1 MKKTSN
7 NKHSKNKKTV
17 TKDRSF
23 RFYMTEIIIPCLIF
37 LFTLGVVFYYIIF
50 PSVGYLHSDCTDT
63 ILWARASYETGE
75 WISPS
80 FDYAAILPFGG
91 NILMLVFMPFFG
103 YSMAT
108 HTLGMI
114 LFALL
119 LYFASVFFCRSLKMS
134 NIQCAV
140 FSFILFFVRRYGMFW
155 GCIFCCF
162 ADNIAVIAPF
172 FLFYSISYE
181 KSRFEWKFP

>member
-1 MKKTSN
+1 
-7 NKHSKNKKTV
+7 
-17 TKDRSF
+17 
-23 RFYMTEIIIPCLIF
+23 MTEIIIPCLIF

-134 NIQCAV
+134 NIQSSLFAFVLFFVLSTSEKLCEIMWGHIIYY
-140 FSFILFFVRRYGMFW
+140 SLGILFF
-155 GCIFCCF
+155 
-162 ADNIAVIAPF
+162 
-172 FLFYSISYE
+172 LFGLMG
-181 KSRFEWKFP
+181 FPLSS